1 MFKVGQRSLLDS
13 GKVCDSLLLKGCRKS
28 PPAVQLQL
36 FLEAER
42 EKNKTPSRFGL
53 AL

>member
-1 MFKVGQRSLLDS
+1 MFKVGHRSLLDG

-28 PPAVQLQL
+28 PPVQLQL
-36 FLEAER
+36 FLEADR